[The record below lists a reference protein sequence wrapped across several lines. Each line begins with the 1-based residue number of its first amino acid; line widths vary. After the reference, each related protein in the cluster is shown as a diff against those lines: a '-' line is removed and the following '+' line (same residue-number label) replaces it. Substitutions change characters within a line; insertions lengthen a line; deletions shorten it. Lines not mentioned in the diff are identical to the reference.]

1 MYESWLNKQ
10 VSSFGVRSRFAAW
23 AGITVAAAMLAV
35 PVPSSFAA
43 SEILY
48 YFVDERGV
56 PHFTNVPTDARYRPF
71 ARVNVATDTPS
82 YEQSYD
88 EPASPYVD
96 AEDAVPLQS
105 EEPFPQEQ
113 ETVLVEEPEPEHHVQ
128 QDVQEVLTPQEH

>member
-10 VSSFGVRSRFAAW
+10 VSGFGARSRFAAW
-23 AGITVAAAMLAV
+23 AGITVVATTLAV
-35 PVPSSFAA
+35 SAASSFAA

-56 PHFTNVPTDARYRPF
+56 PHFSNVPTDARYRPF
-71 ARVNVATDTPS
+71 ARVSVATDTPS

-96 AEDAVPLQS
+96 AEEDAVPLQP
-105 EEPFPQEQ
+105 EEPFPQE
-113 ETVLVEEPEPEHHVQ
+113 TVLVEEPEHHVQ